1 MAFFPNFRNQ
11 MIRPQGRFTPMQGG
25 IRGLFGGSPFMG
37 GGFNPYQQQRMP
49 FMGGGFNPYQ
59 QQRMPFMGGGFNPYQ
74 QQRMPY
80 QQQRMPY
87 QQQRMP
93 FMGGFNPYQQQRM
106 PFMGAPA
113 QDVAAPPSI
122 NDLFSGLDADARA
135 NFFNRFG
142 LVTKPPGSQEYQAA
156 VNEQPNYIPPPAV
169 LPLPPVVA
177 ELERRNINKLPSVGG
192 WSGVATEPPP
202 PAVLP
207 MATTTAPLP
216 PLPPVVA
223 ELERR
228 NINKLPSVGGW
239 SGVATEPPPTPT
251 PIPDLRLPT
260 PTPIPEPV
268 DPSLY
273 SNQFMGEVAPRPKT
287 LRRGIGAIPRTG
299 IRGRGGRGGR

>member
-1 MAFFPNFRNQ
+1 
-11 MIRPQGRFTPMQGG
+11 
-25 IRGLFGGSPFMG
+25 MG

-49 FMGGGFNPYQ
+49 FM
-59 QQRMPFMGGGFNPYQ
+59 GGFNPYQ

-202 PAVLP
+202 
-207 MATTTAPLP
+207 
-216 PLPPVVA
+216 
-223 ELERR
+223 
-228 NINKLPSVGGW
+228 
-239 SGVATEPPPTPT
+239 TPT

-260 PTPIPEPV
+260 STPIPEPV